1 MMNDNCIFCKIAQG
15 ALSARIAWSDDYFM
29 AFHDIHP
36 KAPLHVLVIPKLHIR
51 QLSDL
56 TAQDSI
62 WLGKY
67 MLAINNT
74 AKTLNLIHYKVQ
86 FNNGIESGQ
95 EIFHLHAHLLQY
107 LA

>member
-1 MMNDNCIFCKIAQG
+1 MNEICIFCKIAQG
-15 ALSARIAWSDDYFM
+15 SLSAQIAWSDDHFM

-36 KAPLHVLVIPKLHIR
+36 KAPLHVLVIPKMHVS

-62 WLGKY
+62 WLGEY
-67 MLAINNT
+67 MLAITNA
-74 AKTLNLIHYKVQ
+74 AKILNLTHYKVQ